1 MRRKPVWLHLVEVR
15 SEAKKTHLSYLQ
27 LRSEFLFRCTMIDIR
42 TRAWF
47 PFRTTEKEE
56 MESKHLRVQCSSL
69 MGLRQLLLA
78 LPASQIDDGL
88 KGHLRGLLN
97 DGKFWNLS
105 KSSLVLVRGSYC
117 WLWKGAILADLDQAK
132 VFTSVGVFRLCP
144 EDIFWTF
151 CNQTCFFICQV
162 HSGVYWFIY
171 RNHCL
176 SVCVLGFC
184 LEDIFWT
191 ADRFVTRLVSSCTR
205 FAVGCTGSHTGVTVS
220 VSPCVQAFPQDVFWI
235 AEPFATAIF
244 SSYTRFTVGCICS
257 YSGISVC
264 LSMCSGF
271 VWKISSELLNLL

>member
-15 SEAKKTHLSYLQ
+15 SEAKNTHLSYLQ

-105 KSSLVLVRGSYC
+105 KSSLVLVRGSYSR
-117 WLWKGAILADLDQAK
+117 LWKGAILADLDQAK
-132 VFTSVGVFRLCP
+132 VFLLVC
-144 EDIFWTF
+144 
-151 CNQTCFFICQV
+151 
-162 HSGVYWFIY
+162 SGFVQKISF
-171 RNHCL
+171 
-176 SVCVLGFC
+176 
-184 LEDIFWT
+184 EP
-191 ADRFVTRLVSSCTR
+191 FVTRLVFLYAR
-205 FAVGCTGSHTGVTVS
+205 FTVGCTGSYTGIT
-220 VSPCVQAFPQDVFWI
+220 
-235 AEPFATAIF
+235 
-244 SSYTRFTVGCICS
+244 
-257 YSGISVC
+257 VC
-264 LSMCSGF
+264 LSVFSGF
-271 VWKISSELLNLL
+271 VWKISSEPLTVL